1 MEFEYECALTGV
13 VEPGGQSSDS
23 DGLDDLPVGWTK
35 IAITRRQYNPKWL
48 LIQQVKDAMVEGLI
62 QQFPPE
68 MQDLQRYAVMV
79 QVEAQFHGLE
89 KDTPMYAADV
99 EDVVYLSD
107 TGEIVETINEFRDT
121 LGLPVLPDEDED
133 EDEDDEIEEAAAEP
147 EVRTPPELGDSET
160 EQLGA

>member
-13 VEPGGQSSDS
+13 LEPGGQSSDS
-23 DGLDDLPVGWTK
+23 DGLGDLPVGWTK
-35 IAITRRQYNPKWL
+35 ITITRRQYNPKWV

-68 MQDLQRYAVMV
+68 VQEVQRYAVMV

-89 KDTPMYAADV
+89 QDTPMYVSDV

-121 LGLPVLPDEDED
+121 LGLQELPE
-133 EDEDDEIEEAAAEP
+133 EDEDDDDEDDEP
-147 EVRTPPELGDSET
+147 ELLTSPEVGDSEPA
-160 EQLGA
+160 QPSA